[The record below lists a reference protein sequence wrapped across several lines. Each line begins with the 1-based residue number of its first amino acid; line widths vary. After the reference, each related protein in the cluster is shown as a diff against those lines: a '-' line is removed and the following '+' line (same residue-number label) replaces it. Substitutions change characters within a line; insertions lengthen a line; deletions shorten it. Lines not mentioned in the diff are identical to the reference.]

1 MAIPLPSISIGFS
14 GVSIGL
20 PPLPAIVFQDFNPI
34 DLVFGDVL
42 SLLPGTSSDQWGL
55 FLDGEPVV
63 VADNVVG
70 FEFKQDY
77 RIASYPVEEGSFES
91 YNKVQTPFG
100 VRLRFSS
107 GGSAADRQALIE
119 SVDNIIGS
127 LDQFDGVTPE
137 KVYENLNP
145 VHQDLHRTARN
156 GVGLLVIDV
165 FCEQV
170 RVTATPQFAS
180 SQTST
185 STAATGST
193 ATSSSSNFAS
203 VQSANQRVAGGF
215 ASINQPQ
222 SPSAAPQVSSGTVQA
237 VTPTPDQSA
246 SFTDARGTGFDF

>member
-1 MAIPLPSISIGFS
+1 MAIPLPSLSVGFS

-20 PPLPAIVFQDFNPI
+20 PPLPSIVLPDFSPVELI
-34 DLVFGDVL
+34 FGDVL
-42 SLLPGTSSDQWGL
+42 SLLPGFSGDQWGL
-55 FLDGEPVV
+55 FLDGVAVV

-77 RIASYPVEEGSFES
+77 RIASYPIEEGSFES
-91 YNKVQTPFG
+91 FNKVQTPYG

-127 LDQFDGVTPE
+127 LDLFDAVTPE
-137 KVYENLNP
+137 KVYPDLNP

-156 GVGLLVIDV
+156 GVGLLVIDL

-185 STAATGST
+185 VSPTGST
-193 ATSSSSNFAS
+193 TSSSSTNLS
-203 VQSANQRVAGGF
+203 SLQSANQRVAGGF

-222 SPSAAPQVSSGTVQA
+222 SPSAAPQLSSGTVQA
-237 VTPTPDQSA
+237 LTPTPSESS
-246 SFTDARGTGFDF
+246 SFNDARGTGFDF